1 MKDQPLDG
9 QRGKVAAPH
18 PTKPICL
25 ESVKTEL
32 KNSVTGTT
40 NATNFDDDYNE
51 WELGIGELIIDL
63 DADIEKNNQRSGQY
77 SQSKGSGI
85 VSASGAASLN
95 LLTTQGIISGGMSN
109 CKSPRTNSGGSCA
122 GSSSITSGR
131 IGNMGALV
139 EHQATVDKGLKM
151 KIKRK
156 HVGSRSSEAKHEIV
170 QSDTKTISGTVVSSA
185 NGVTGPSSS
194 EGKSKHSSSKGRSS
208 SHKEKKD
215 KNRDKEKNKACEING
230 IFGITPISG
239 DSISFS
245 SLPTPTVSLGLPTGL
260 VLPKSVTD
268 DSVLHDDINSANV
281 MGSCAPSLVNHT
293 PKVDSECSSACANS
307 SVVSVQEDITYT
319 PLKKK
324 LKVETEEEN
333 NVDGTFCSR
342 ETKHSSTSTSVGTLI
357 EPECLGPCE
366 PGTSVILEGIVWQET
381 DGGVLVVNVTWR
393 GKSYVGTL
401 LDCTKHDWD
410 PPRFCE
416 SPTSDIDA
424 KPTKGRGK
432 RGRGSSNSSGEVQY
446 SDTRT
451 IQSKLRNGKGRRS
464 AVITNPS
471 RFTVPNNPVKSVGG
485 AAGSSKK
492 KGRSSDTET
501 ISSPNEAK
509 YVKKNRSQMRS
520 NSLFSTTLNLN
531 TEISQPSSPEFI
543 ECPEPNCNKKYKHIN
558 GLRYHQS
565 HAHNSSDSGK
575 LDEEGREETKDVT
588 NSSDN
593 NESLQEPSSVP
604 PSPSPSL
611 RSSASPSPLCTKG
624 EKQGESS
631 LASSGLQN
639 EDLSSFKPLVSGLE
653 LSEPLEACKSSPI
666 IKFASASSSSSSS
679 TEKTDL
685 VPSESVEQSH
695 LSTKSTISYIPVT
708 FSQSV
713 EPEIQNTVSYS
724 ISKTLS
730 QVFGNIS
737 VSNDRLSTLIT
748 TANTTI
754 PSVTVSIPTSQFLS
768 LGQGQSQSNL
778 LATTKAVITP
788 NLSVSLSTVQQMSPT
803 NNLNTVTSLS
813 SSGVSAS
820 LTSEKN
826 KSKQEKLE
834 KSKLKSSTIRPI
846 VPAPIG
852 QIITTATSTPITHP
866 TYGHNGH
873 SMVTSSLKPIQP
885 KPTILGEPT
894 TINPVLEG
902 LKKEKNRHKR
912 KSKEKEKD
920 KKVTSVGNS
929 DKKPLDSAKPSL
941 VHSFP
946 IEHLQNMNLNS
957 ISRVSKEHQ
966 ELLTTNT
973 GVKVPCELH
982 LEINTIDSSNIS
994 ENVQSPAYSDISDD
1008 NETAPV
1014 LESEVQVAKSKE
1026 EKSTDPEN
1034 QATPT
1039 NLSPYGM
1046 FSYYSPPP
1054 YLIPAAPP
1062 SVPVSLPCLEK
1073 PDIAKNFAIDKNK
1086 ENKTRSEKTLSSS
1099 KEKESNSH
1107 EYSEQKNVREEHIKS
1122 SSISTMDDS
1131 YGAAT
1136 LQHAYPY
1143 SYNFI
1148 SGYPCSV
1155 DPSYHMRLLA
1165 TDSHYKQQC
1174 ERYIKDKG
1182 RLLQDHSERH
1192 EFHNISK
1199 DNQCIDAKNKNIS
1212 TEKISPINPLAGVDC
1227 ASDLTLNKK
1236 ASLNASA
1243 HQHKERGRDNKNS
1256 GAVNT
1261 RIETSPA
1268 VLPSFKEKQIEN
1280 HQILKENIELKSQMD
1295 NKPKLNQL
1303 EAVRLYK
1310 RELEIQ
1316 RYNMLR
1322 NHYMDQQK
1330 SDCESQTSINTLQ
1343 QNEHTLH
1350 PDSRSSSRKLNP
1362 LNESSKLSSVTN
1374 SPKNDLHKFISRSI
1388 SNTSPKPV
1396 SKDSH
1401 SKDNNNSSSC
1411 SSSSV
1416 GNTKKDSMNSNT
1428 GKHHEI
1434 PEIKNEKKNNPEGQ
1448 KPTMETTGPPPPPTN
1463 SYGYLHPS
1471 YLEPPH
1477 FGHMPF
1483 EGHPMYRTGLNP
1495 ILMSSGAPYG
1505 NPPYLHPQLRYH
1517 VSPGPCDIPPHSQA
1531 SPATMVPKVAS
1542 NAPKALDL
1550 LHQVS
1555 QHYSSHKI
1563 HELQDR
1569 AMISPGPI
1577 STPSSTVTS
1586 ASSSKPSSD
1595 TTITTSKQETSSSGD
1610 RSHLP
1615 PPQRH
1620 LHTHHHTHVGV
1631 GYPLYD
1637 PYGALIASQHAAASS
1652 VHAFSSS
1659 K

>member
-1 MKDQPLDG
+1 
-9 QRGKVAAPH
+9 
-18 PTKPICL
+18 
-25 ESVKTEL
+25 
-32 KNSVTGTT
+32 
-40 NATNFDDDYNE
+40 
-51 WELGIGELIIDL
+51 
-63 DADIEKNNQRSGQY
+63 
-77 SQSKGSGI
+77 
-85 VSASGAASLN
+85 
-95 LLTTQGIISGGMSN
+95 MSN
-109 CKSPRTNSGGSCA
+109 CKSPRTNSGGSSA
-122 GSSSITSGR
+122 GSLSITSGR
-131 IGNMGALV
+131 MGNMGALV

-156 HVGSRSSEAKHEIV
+156 HVGSRSSEAKLEIV
-170 QSDTKTISGTVVSSA
+170 QSDTKTISETVVSSA
-185 NGVTGPSSS
+185 NGVTGPGSS

-230 IFGITPISG
+230 IFGITPISAPSLKLTA

-268 DSVLHDDINSANV
+268 NSVIHDDIKSTNV
-281 MGSCAPSLVNHT
+281 TGSCASSLFNHT
-293 PKVDSECSSACANS
+293 SKVDSECSSSCTNS
-307 SVVSVQEDITYT
+307 SVVSVQEDITHA

-324 LKVETEEEN
+324 LKVEMEEEK
-333 NVDGTFCSR
+333 NVDDTFCSR
-342 ETKHSSTSTSVGTLI
+342 ETKDSSTSTSVGTLI

-416 SPTSDIDA
+416 SPTSDIDT

-451 IQSKLRNGKGRRS
+451 VQSKLRNGKGRRN
-464 AVITNPS
+464 AVITNAS
-471 RFTVPNNPVKSVGG
+471 RFTVPSNPVKSVSG
-485 AAGSSKK
+485 ATGSGKK

-509 YVKKNRSQMRS
+509 YVKKSRSQMRS
-520 NSLFSTTLNLN
+520 TSLLSTTLNLN

-575 LDEEGREETKDVT
+575 VDEEGREQTKDVM
-588 NSSDN
+588 NNSDN

-611 RSSASPSPLCTKG
+611 RSSASPSPLCTRG

-631 LASSGLQN
+631 LASSGLRN
-639 EDLSSFKPLVSGLE
+639 EDLSTFKPLASGLE
-653 LSEPLEACKSSPI
+653 LSESLEASKSSPI
-666 IKFASASSSSSSS
+666 IQFASAPSLSSSS
-679 TEKTDL
+679 TEKPNL
-685 VPSESVEQSH
+685 VPSESVGQSH
-695 LSTKSTISYIPVT
+695 VSTESPVSYIPVT

-724 ISKTLS
+724 ISKTFS
-730 QVFGNIS
+730 QVLGNIS
-737 VSNDRLSTLIT
+737 VSNDPPSTLNT
-748 TANTTI
+748 TANTSI

-768 LGQGQSQSNL
+768 FGQGQSQPNL

-788 NLSVSLSTVQQMSPT
+788 NISVSLSTVQQISPT
-803 NNLNTVTSLS
+803 SNLNTV
-813 SSGVSAS
+813 AS
-820 LTSEKN
+820 LTSAGVPASFTSEKN

-834 KSKLKSSTIRPI
+834 KTKLKSSTIRPI

-920 KKVTSVGNS
+920 KKITSVGNS
-929 DKKPLDSAKPSL
+929 DKKPLDGVKPSL

-946 IEHLQNMNLNS
+946 IKHLQNMNLNP
-957 ISRVSKEHQ
+957 ISRTSKEHQ
-966 ELLTTNT
+966 ELVTTNT
-973 GVKVPCELH
+973 GVKIPCELH

-1014 LESEVQVAKSKE
+1014 LESEMQAAKSKE
-1026 EKSTDPEN
+1026 DKATDPEN

-1039 NLSPYGM
+1039 KLSPYGM

-1062 SVPVSLPCLEK
+1062 PVSVSLPCPEK
-1073 PDIAKNFAIDKNK
+1073 PDIGKNFAIDKNK
-1086 ENKTRSEKTLSSS
+1086 ENKTRPEKSLNSS
-1099 KEKESNSH
+1099 KEKESISH
-1107 EYSEQKNVREEHIKS
+1107 EFIEQKIAREEHIKS
-1122 SSISTMDDS
+1122 SSTSTMDDS

-1136 LQHAYPY
+1136 LQHTYPY
-1143 SYNFI
+1143 SYSFI
-1148 SGYPCSV
+1148 PGYPCGV

-1165 TDSHYKQQC
+1165 TDPHYKQQC

-1182 RLLQDHSERH
+1182 KLLQDHSERQ
-1192 EFHNISK
+1192 ELHNISK
-1199 DNQCIDAKNKNIS
+1199 DNRCIDGKDRNIS
-1212 TEKISPINPLAGVDC
+1212 TEKISPINPVAGIDC

-1236 ASLNASA
+1236 TSLNASA
-1243 HQHKERGRDNKNS
+1243 HHHKERGRDHQNS
-1256 GAVNT
+1256 GSVNT
-1261 RIETSPA
+1261 RIETSLS
-1268 VLPSFKEKQIEN
+1268 VLPSLKEKQIEN

-1295 NKPKLNQL
+1295 NKSKLNQL

-1330 SDCESQTSINTLQ
+1330 SDCESQTSVNPLQ

-1350 PDSRSSSRKLNP
+1350 PDSRSSSRKLSP
-1362 LNESSKLSSVTN
+1362 LNEASKLSSVIN

-1388 SNTSPKPV
+1388 SSTSPKPV
-1396 SKDSH
+1396 SKDLMSSH
-1401 SKDNNNSSSC
+1401 SKDHNNSSS
-1411 SSSSV
+1411 SSSSI
-1416 GNTKKDSMNSNT
+1416 GNAKKDNMNSNP
-1428 GKHHEI
+1428 GKYHET
-1434 PEIKNEKKNNPEGQ
+1434 PEIKSEKKNNPEGQ

-1495 ILMSSGAPYG
+1495 MLMSSGAPYG
-1505 NPPYLHPQLRYH
+1505 NPSYLHPQLRYH

-1531 SPATMVPKVAS
+1531 SPATMVPKVSS

-1577 STPSSTVTS
+1577 STPSSTIAS

-1595 TTITTSKQETSSSGD
+1595 TTTTTSKQETSSSGD

-1652 VHAFSSS
+1652 VHAFSPS